1 VDDGEIPSR
10 EAVLVLKLLR
20 DNIKLWNNLLEM
32 HTLRL
37 ERQQEKM
44 DIQTHRK
51 ELAQVTENIQFVE
64 HKSPD
69 SPADRYNSV
78 GINFLESISSSN
90 KDFSTNGD
98 FPISQGRHFVDDMAI
113 TTQSPSLSPTGHGYL
128 EASPSDSDDVLSPN
142 FPQLSSA
149 DRHRISMFSSP
160 KSMRRSRG
168 EQQQQQ
174 QQQHHQ
180 SHRRQHSFLEDNDID

>member
-1 VDDGEIPSR
+1 
-10 EAVLVLKLLR
+10 
-20 DNIKLWNNLLEM
+20 
-32 HTLRL
+32 
-37 ERQQEKM
+37 
-44 DIQTHRK
+44 
-51 ELAQVTENIQFVE
+51 
-64 HKSPD
+64 
-69 SPADRYNSV
+69 
-78 GINFLESISSSN
+78 
-90 KDFSTNGD
+90 
-98 FPISQGRHFVDDMAI
+98 MAI